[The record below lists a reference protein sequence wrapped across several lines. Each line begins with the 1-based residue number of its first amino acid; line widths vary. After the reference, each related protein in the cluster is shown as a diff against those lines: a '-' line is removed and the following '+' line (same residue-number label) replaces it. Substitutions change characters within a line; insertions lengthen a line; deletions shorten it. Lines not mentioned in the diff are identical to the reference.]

1 MNLDV
6 KTVTVLSISQEIELG
21 GAVVYGESIHT
32 TSASTITTKLL
43 TLIYVL
49 FGLIIGIYESF
60 SVVSGVMVHLD
71 ITKICML
78 NLP

>member
-1 MNLDV
+1 VNLDV

-21 GAVVYGESIHT
+21 GAVIYGESIHT
-32 TSASTITTKLL
+32 TSASTIANKVL
-43 TLIYVL
+43 TLMYVL

-60 SVVSGVMVHLD
+60 SVISGMLVHLD

>member
-21 GAVVYGESIHT
+21 GAVIYGESIHT
-32 TSASTITTKLL
+32 TSASTIANKVL
-43 TLIYVL
+43 TLMYVL

-60 SVVSGVMVHLD
+60 SVISGMLVHLD